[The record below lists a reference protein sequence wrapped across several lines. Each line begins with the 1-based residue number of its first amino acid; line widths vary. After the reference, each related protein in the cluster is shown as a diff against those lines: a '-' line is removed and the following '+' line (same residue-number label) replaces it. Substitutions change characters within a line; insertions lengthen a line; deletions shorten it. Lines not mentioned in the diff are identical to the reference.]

1 MKKPIVAALVVGLAT
16 ALQPAAHAQ
25 FGSGVVFDPTQAGHA
40 VAQIENQERSIANE
54 AQQIEQ
60 GQQIFTNTVKIATTA
75 LQAYNVA
82 KQHYELTQQMIVA
95 PRVLYTRFL
104 SPTTD
109 LMMLQQISN
118 TYGNSMGWL
127 NSANTGKGATI
138 AYQQVSV
145 PRTTTVVPGYSGA
158 SSAGQQQ
165 IAAQGATVDI
175 GDSVMANNLQV
186 LGTIRAN
193 QAARQADI
201 ANLEAATQ
209 SQDVSQQ
216 TIMAELQRINQ
227 ALLLELRTQ
236 QDANQI
242 NANLAL
248 QQIVAQKQQQD
259 AMKSAF
265 RDSAGYESYYNA
277 NISTT
282 SGGASNLLTQAY

>member
-1 MKKPIVAALVVGLAT
+1 MKKLIGSALAVGLAA
-16 ALQPAAHAQ
+16 ALQPAANAQ
-25 FGSGVVFDPTQAGHA
+25 FGSGIVFDPTQAGHA
-40 VAQIENQERSIANE
+40 VTQIENEQRSIANE
-54 AQQIEQ
+54 IRQIEQ
-60 GQQIFTNTVKIATTA
+60 GQQIFTNTLKIATTA

-82 KQHYELTQQMIVA
+82 KQQYALAHQMVLA
-95 PRVLYTRFL
+95 PRMLYARFL
-104 SPTTD
+104 SPTAN
-109 LMMLQQISN
+109 LLLLQQISN
-118 TYGNSMGWL
+118 TYGNSLGWL
-127 NSANTGKGATI
+127 NSANTGKGGPA

-145 PRTTTVVPGYSGA
+145 PSTTKVIPGYNTA
-158 SSAGQQQ
+158 STAGQLQ

-175 GDSVMANNLQV
+175 NDSIMTNNLQA

-193 QAARQADI
+193 QTARQTDI

-209 SQDVSQQ
+209 TQDVSQQ
-216 TIMAELQRINQ
+216 TVMAELQRINQ
-227 ALLLELRTQ
+227 ALLLQLRTQ

-277 NISTT
+277 NITVT
-282 SGGASNLLTQAY
+282 SGGSANLLTQAY

>member
-1 MKKPIVAALVVGLAT
+1 MKKLILAALAIGLTT
-16 ALQPAAHAQ
+16 AFHPSAHAQ

-40 VAQIENQERSIANE
+40 VTQIKNEEASIANE
-54 AQQIEQ
+54 AHQIEQ

-82 KQHYELTQQMIVA
+82 KQQYQLVHQMILA
-95 PRVLYTRFL
+95 PSMLYQRFL

-109 LMMLQQISN
+109 LRMLQQISN

-127 NSANTGKGATI
+127 NSANTGNGAAA

-145 PRTTTVVPGYSGA
+145 PNTTNMVPGYSTA
-158 SSAGQQQ
+158 SVAGQLQ

-175 GDSVMANNLQV
+175 GDSVMTNNLQM
-186 LGTIRAN
+186 LGTMRAN
-193 QAARQADI
+193 QTARQTDL

-209 SQDVSQQ
+209 TQDASQQ
-216 TIMAELQRINQ
+216 TIMATLQRINQ
-227 ALLLELRTQ
+227 ALLLQLRTQ

-277 NISTT
+277 NITTT
-282 SGGASNLLTQAY
+282 SGSAANLLTQAY

>member
-1 MKKPIVAALVVGLAT
+1 VKKLIVTALSIGLAA

-25 FGSGVVFDPTQAGHA
+25 FGSGIVYDPTQSAHA
-40 VAQIENQERSIANE
+40 ITQIEHEEQSISNQF
-54 AQQIEQ
+54 QQIEQ

-82 KQHYELTQQMIVA
+82 KQQYNLVHQMILA
-95 PRVLYTRFL
+95 PRMLYSRFL
-104 SPTTD
+104 SPTSD
-109 LMMLQQISN
+109 LLLLQQISN

-127 NSANTGKGATI
+127 NSANTGKGA
-138 AYQQVSV
+138 AASYQQVSV
-145 PRTTTVVPGYSGA
+145 PNTANVIPGYSTA
-158 SSAGQQQ
+158 SVAGQLQ

-175 GDSVMANNLQV
+175 NDSVMTNNLQA

-193 QAARQADI
+193 QTSRQTDI

-209 SQDVSQQ
+209 TQDTSEQ
-216 TIMAELQRINQ
+216 TIMATLQRINQ
-227 ALLLELRTQ
+227 ALLLQLRTQ

-265 RDSAGYESYYNA
+265 RDSAGYENYYNA
-277 NISTT
+277 NITTT
-282 SGGASNLLTQAY
+282 SSGSGNLLTQAY